1 MTPSEIILQD
11 SQQNGVDGQR
21 ILQGLAASIKNKQ
34 SLLLQENDSVLVLTH
49 MPDKPHNFSLHLFT
63 ADSPLTLAKSIS
75 VFIKKIRD
83 MEGGQNVYGNTDN
96 QQLLA
101 LLKRLGV
108 DVLDSDLEGYTWMAA
123 I

>member
-1 MTPSEIILQD
+1 MKPSEIILQD
-11 SQQNGVDGQR
+11 SERNGVDGQQLLNG
-21 ILQGLAASIKNKQ
+21 IAAAVKSEQSI
-34 SLLLQENDSVLVLTH
+34 LLQENDSVLVLSH
-49 MPDKPHNFSLHLFT
+49 IQGNPRNFSLHLFT
-63 ADSPLTLAKSIS
+63 VDAPLTLAKSITS
-75 VFIKKIRD
+75 FIKKIRD

-108 DVLDSDLEGYTWMAA
+108 DVLDSDLEGYTWMAE